1 MTEGEAPRRTVR
13 EWDDVTTRARDEGA
27 EPMSAEPT
35 ASSAKKTPLHDVH
48 QDLGANLVDFAG
60 YLMPL
65 RYASETAEH
74 QAVRTGA
81 GLFDLSHMGEIFLD
95 GPGAGAALDHALV
108 GNLSPMAVG
117 KARYT
122 MICDPDGGVLDDL
135 IVYRLAEATWM
146 VVANA
151 ANAATVREALVERAA
166 GFDAAV
172 SDRSD
177 DYALIALQGPRSQA
191 ILEGFTAAPLAGLKY
206 YAILAAKVAG
216 VDALVARTGYTGED
230 GFELFV
236 DSADAVAL
244 WRELAEVEGVVPAGL
259 SARDTLRLEAGMPLY
274 GNELTAETS
283 PFEAGLG
290 RVVKLDKPA
299 DFVGKA
305 ALAAQA
311 QTPVGRRLVGLVARG
326 RRAPRKGYQVVTS
339 DGTPCGVVTSGAPSP
354 TLGRPIAMAYLDGGA
369 GESGLAVDVRGRPE
383 PVDVVDLPFYKR
395 S

>member
-1 MTEGEAPRRTVR
+1 
-13 EWDDVTTRARDEGA
+13 
-27 EPMSAEPT
+27 MSADP
-35 ASSAKKTPLHDVH
+35 SSKAAKKTPLHDVH

-60 YLMPL
+60 HLMPL

-81 GLFDLSHMGEIFLD
+81 GLFDLSHMGEIFLS
-95 GPGAGAALDHALV
+95 GPGAANALDYALV

-135 IVYRLAEATWM
+135 IVYRLADETWM

-151 ANAATVREALVERAA
+151 SNVAVVREALTERAA
-166 GFDAAV
+166 GFEAAV
-172 SDRSD
+172 DDRSD
-177 DYALIALQGPRSQA
+177 AYALIALQGPRAQA
-191 ILEGFTAAPLAGLKY
+191 ILEGFTGAPLADLRY
-206 YAILAAKVAG
+206 YAILADRVAE
-216 VDALVARTGYTGED
+216 VDALIARTGYTGED

-236 DSADAVAL
+236 DASDAVAL
-244 WRELAEVEGVVPAGL
+244 WKALAAVDGVVPAGL

-274 GNELTAETS
+274 GNELTAETT

-290 RVVKLDKPA
+290 RVVKLEKA
-299 DFVGKA
+299 VDFVGKA

-311 QTPVGRRLVGLVARG
+311 QTPAGRRLVGLVARG

-339 DGTPCGVVTSGAPSP
+339 GGTPCGVVTSGAPSP
-354 TLGRPIAMAYLDGGA
+354 TLGRPIAMAYLDSGV
-369 GESGLAVDVRGRPE
+369 EETGLAVDVRGRQE
-383 PVDVVDLPFYKR
+383 PVDVVALPFYKR